1 MEILLTSSECRRK
14 TILDHFGHSVVEPS
28 NPSHMCCDIHRQK
41 CNCSTCFSTGYVV
54 SDIQKLTLSGD
65 ETESSEDNRGILLD
79 DTDTPVK
86 LYHELLT
93 YRYKLTSGR
102 TCVGS
107 VSLSTGFSNE
117 LIDGVLKLF
126 NELHSVEDIMEL
138 LPVYSRE
145 NAEAIFL
152 IICKYRC

>member
-1 MEILLTSSECRRK
+1 MLSAFCLLLLLSEWESTVLTFVELFRLILQEPWRNTFKKQAGQAEMEILLTSSECRRK

-107 VSLSTGFSNE
+107 VS
-117 LIDGVLKLF
+117 IYW
-126 NELHSVEDIMEL
+126 I
-138 LPVYSRE
+138 
-145 NAEAIFL
+145 
-152 IICKYRC
+152 

>member
-1 MEILLTSSECRRK
+1 MRRLVTSSECRRK
-14 TILDHFGHSVVEPS
+14 TILDHFGHSVVELS
-28 NPSHMCCDIHRQK
+28 NPSHICYDIHRQK
-41 CNCSTCFSTGYVV
+41 CNCNTCFFTGYVV
-54 SDIQKLTLSGD
+54 SDIQNLTISGN
-65 ETESSEDNRGILLD
+65 ETESSEDNRDILLD
-79 DTDTPVK
+79 GTDTPVK
-86 LYHELLT
+86 LYHKVLA
-93 YRYKLTSGR
+93 YRYKLTSVR

-145 NAEAIFL
+145 NAEAILL
-152 IICKYRC
+152 IICKYR

>member
-1 MEILLTSSECRRK
+1 MRQVNVGGRPFN
-14 TILDHFGHSVVEPS
+14 HFGHSVVEPS

-41 CNCSTCFSTGYVV
+41 YNCSTCFSSGYVV
-54 SDIQKLTLSGD
+54 SDIENLTLSGE

-93 YRYKLTSGR
+93 LRYKLTSGR

-107 VSLSTGFSNE
+107 VS
-117 LIDGVLKLF
+117 IYW
-126 NELHSVEDIMEL
+126 I
-138 LPVYSRE
+138 
-145 NAEAIFL
+145 
-152 IICKYRC
+152 

>member
-1 MEILLTSSECRRK
+1 MWDQC
-14 TILDHFGHSVVEPS
+14 
-28 NPSHMCCDIHRQK
+28 
-41 CNCSTCFSTGYVV
+41 
-54 SDIQKLTLSGD
+54 
-65 ETESSEDNRGILLD
+65 
-79 DTDTPVK
+79 
-86 LYHELLT
+86 
-93 YRYKLTSGR
+93 
-102 TCVGS
+102 
-107 VSLSTGFSNE
+107 LSTGFSNK